1 MYKVISLS
9 ASRRRDILGLNCSES
24 TTSFSFGIMYE
35 VSHESSQITVQNG
48 PCLFASA
55 LSLRCV
61 WDLRLEFHFSNCPF
75 IHLCESQF
83 YYCFFIMRHQLHLM
97 LISYAPIII
106 VSIYSILFPGP
117 AGGWGSFVGLWP
129 TPLPLIPGLRLVGF
143 GQSLCS
149 ECPNSFVDSVFSE
162 EACEVS
168 PSIVC
173 KKPKVFSRH
182 DVSEAAHVNAKSPLF
197 AVKFAIPRPVAI
209 LSQ

>member
-9 ASRRRDILGLNCSES
+9 VSCRRDIFGLNCSES
-24 TTSFSFGIMYE
+24 TASFSFGIICE

-48 PCLFASA
+48 PCLFACA

-106 VSIYSILFPGP
+106 VSIYSILFPWP
-117 AGGWGSFVGLWP
+117 AGGWGSFVGLLP
-129 TPLPLIPGLRLVGF
+129 TPLPLIPGLRLVGVLGHF
-143 GQSLCS
+143 HVQNAQTLLWTPSSL
-149 ECPNSFVDSVFSE
+149 
-162 EACEVS
+162 
-168 PSIVC
+168 
-173 KKPKVFSRH
+173 KK
-182 DVSEAAHVNAKSPLF
+182 HVRFHLA
-197 AVKFAIPRPVAI
+197 
-209 LSQ
+209 